1 MKVAVM
7 ASTGDDD
14 YINPDEKGDL
24 EYRERQLRQMQDEVL
39 DLEDVDGGVSITDLG
54 LNEFRMD
61 LVGYHRDNPDIERT
75 PTGIN
80 AVVEGDE
87 PGILFV
93 LRNTNKGREGHGP
106 QPDPPVLSCAC
117 RRRRKDPARA
127 SECQGLP
134 RRDAQAVQRQGYI

>member
-24 EYRERQLRQMQDEVL
+24 EYRERQLRQMQDEVP
-39 DLEDVDGGVSITDLG
+39 DLEDMDGGVSITDLG

-80 AVVEGDE
+80 AVS
-87 PGILFV
+87 
-93 LRNTNKGREGHGP
+93 RATNP
-106 QPDPPVLSCAC
+106 ASCSCCAT
-117 RRRRKDPARA
+117 RT
-127 SECQGLP
+127 GM
-134 RRDAQAVQRQGYI
+134 